1 MRVLLDTNVLIAAF
15 ITRGV
20 CSDLFEHCVRHHELI
35 TSEFILDEF
44 RQYLIHKFNYG
55 ATEAEEAIELL
66 RLKVEVVTPVALE
79 RPVCRDPD
87 DDLILGTA
95 IAGSAA
101 CIVTGD
107 KDLLSLERFS
117 SVDIVSPAEFSAY
130 EAAKLLR

>member
-1 MRVLLDTNVLIAAF
+1 MKVLLDTNVLIAAF

-20 CSDLFEHCVRHHELI
+20 CSDLLEHCIRQHDLV

-44 RQYLIHKFNYG
+44 RQHLVRKFNYS
-55 ATEAEEAIELL
+55 AAEVGEAIELL
-66 RLKVEVVTPVALE
+66 RLKVEVVTPAALE

-87 DDLILGTA
+87 DDVILGTA
-95 IAGSAA
+95 IAGRVA

-107 KDLLSLERFS
+107 KDLLILKRFG

-130 EAAKLLR
+130 EAAKLLK